1 MRYFAII
8 ADGSFALANAEWQI
22 AQFINNHS
30 NIKIQEFATRE
41 QAYLYCTHNFS
52 KREYWKTPYRQIPL
66 PRLEDMN
73 NNHWVFCSSDYTG
86 YLSPPIRFF
95 AAYNQDYV
103 AILDNIDALI
113 GFLYQIPFAEV
124 RECNNIAEAH
134 NILNFYPAKYIMA
147 FGAYITGTMERY
159 SNIPLNTII
168 PNIFKNWQV
177 LIQLPNEI
185 TFPKYLPPLIQDF
198 TQNIADSKNDSQN

>member
-1 MRYFAII
+1 MKHFAII
-8 ADGSFALANAEWQI
+8 ADGAFALADAEWQI
-22 AQFINNHS
+22 AQFITNHQ

-41 QAYLYCTHNFS
+41 QAYLYCTYNFS
-52 KREYWKTPYRQIPL
+52 EREYWKTPYKQIPA

-73 NNHWVFCSSDYTG
+73 NSHWIFCLSDYVG

-113 GFLYQIPFAEV
+113 GFINKVPFAEV
-124 RECNNIAEAH
+124 RECNNIVEAH

-147 FGAYITGTMERY
+147 FGAYITGTIERY
-159 SNIPLNTII
+159 KNIPLNTIV
-168 PNIFKNWQV
+168 PNIFKNWQEQ
-177 LIQLPNEI
+177 IQLPNE
-185 TFPKYLPPLIQDF
+185 FAFQKYLPTASQDF
-198 TQNIADSKNDSQN
+198 TQNITNNKSDS